1 MIMRPGLIAT
11 VVSIFCVV
19 LVWIGVV
26 TFPTNK
32 SRQRYLIL
40 SRETQEQK
48 DLVAT
53 HKQFREGVRKDLYIT
68 RPNHRLQAILTCP
81 VSELTLTHARGE
93 SEVVENLK
101 KFHCLMQE
109 DVFVRLPD
117 GTRVPVGDGKKL
129 QVVRDF
135 NAISGRFFYQRQL
148 LAANRVFVSRY
159 ELPGWDLPD
168 VVKEFQPN
176 MKGVARSAEL
186 SFGNGFKF
194 RAENLK
200 ATFFSPEL
208 PQ

>member
-1 MIMRPGLIAT
+1 VTLFCALI
-11 VVSIFCVV
+11 
-19 LVWIGVV
+19 VWIVFI
-26 TFPTNK
+26 TYPSNK
-32 SRQRYLIL
+32 ARQRFLTL

-53 HKQFREGVRKDLYIT
+53 HTQSREGVRKDLYVT
-68 RPNHRLQAILTCP
+68 RPYHRLHALLTCP
-81 VSELTLTHARGE
+81 LSELTLTHVKGE
-93 SEVVENLK
+93 AEVVENLK

-117 GTRVPVGDGKKL
+117 GTEAPVGEGERL
-129 QVVRDF
+129 QIIRDF
-135 NAISGRFFYQRQL
+135 NAVSGRFFYQRQL
-148 LAANRVFVSRY
+148 LLAKRVFVSRY
-159 ELPGWDLPD
+159 ELPGWELPQM
-168 VVKEFQPN
+168 VKEFEPS

-186 SFGNGFKF
+186 VFGNGFKF